1 MAAPQIGRRFR
12 KTERRAPILRGKST
26 YAVKTN
32 TPKVT
37 DWIVK
42 RKPDLWGIGPGPWYW
57 QGERASRPEYI
68 TMIVLHKLG
77 WNPSF
82 QTNILGGR
90 RLPGGQV
97 LDIVLNEHQPPVY
110 ISVKGYY
117 HEGARASYYDS
128 VKEIMVRSV
137 IKGVQVLEVW
147 EKDIDQRGWLE
158 AYLRREVGVRG
169 R

>member
-1 MAAPQIGRRFR
+1 MATPQLGKRWR
-12 KTERRAPILRGKST
+12 KAERVAPIMRSKST
-26 YAVKTN
+26 YASRTK
-32 TPKVT
+32 TPKVI
-37 DWIVK
+37 DWTV
-42 RKPDLWGIGPGPWYW
+42 RSKPDIWGIGLGPWLW
-57 QGERASRPEYI
+57 HGVRASRPEYI
-68 TMIVLHKLG
+68 TLIVLRRLG

-97 LDIVLNEHQPPVY
+97 LDIVLDEHQPPIY

-117 HEGARASYYDS
+117 HEGAKASYYDA
-128 VKEIMVRSV
+128 VKESMVRN
-137 IKGVQVLEVW
+137 IIQGVRVLEVW

-158 AYLRREVGVRG
+158 DFLRREVGVRG